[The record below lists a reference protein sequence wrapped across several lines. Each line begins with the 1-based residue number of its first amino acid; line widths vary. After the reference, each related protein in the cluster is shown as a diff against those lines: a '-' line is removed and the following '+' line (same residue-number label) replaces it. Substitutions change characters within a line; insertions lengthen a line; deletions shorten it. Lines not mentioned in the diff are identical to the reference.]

1 MITKFSIV
9 EFLKEYPN
17 DDICLDVLF
26 KSKHGDLSE
35 CPGCG
40 KEHPKFYRIK
50 TRTCYSCGDCG
61 HQIHPMVGTIMEG
74 STTPLQKWFVAIFLF
89 AVSRNGVS
97 AKELERALGVTYKC
111 AWRIGHKI
119 RSLMEDDDKLSGLVE
134 VDESMFGGKK
144 KGKRGWGAA
153 GKELL
158 FGMVERGKSGKI
170 KAVVVKSRKRNVL
183 IPIIRQTVEEGSI
196 VHTDAFRVYRML
208 NYCGYDHKVKNGEG
222 IHQNSIEGYWG
233 NFKNSIRG
241 THSFVSAKH
250 LQAYL
255 NEFGFRYNRRK
266 SEIPMFD
273 SILRRI

>member
-9 EFLKEYPN
+9 DFLQKFPN
-17 DDICLDVLF
+17 DGICLDYLF
-26 KSKHGDLSE
+26 KAKYGNLDV
-35 CPGCG
+35 CPGCK
-40 KEHPKFYRIK
+40 KENPKFYKIK
-50 TRTCYSCGDCG
+50 GRTCYSCSSCR

-74 STTPLQKWFVAIFLF
+74 STTALQKWFTAIFLF
-89 AVSRNGVS
+89 AVSKNGVS

-119 RSLMEDDDKLSGLVE
+119 RSLMEDDDQLSGLVE
-134 VDESMFGGKK
+134 IDESMFGGKK

-158 FGMVERGKSGKI
+158 FGMVERGEQGRI

-183 IPIIRQTVEEGSI
+183 IPIIRETVEEGSV

-208 NYCGYDHKVKNGEG
+208 NYCGYDHKIKDGAK

-241 THSFVSAKH
+241 THSFVSGKH
-250 LQAYL
+250 LQSYL
-255 NEFGFRYNRRK
+255 NEFGFRYNRRN
-266 SEIPMFD
+266 SETPMFD
-273 SILRRI
+273 LILQRI